1 MELARKHV
9 IVTGG
14 SQGIGLEVGRLI
26 SERGAA
32 VSLVART
39 EATLA
44 DAAAEIGA
52 ETAWA
57 AADVTDAG
65 AVDLAFAELTT
76 RHGPCDLL
84 VTCAGIAHPGY
95 FEDLDPSVFRAQMD
109 LIYFGT
115 LHAVRAVLPAM
126 LERGTGG
133 LVGVAS
139 GAALVG
145 VFGYGAYAPS
155 KFAVRGLMETLRA
168 EYAHRGIYVGCA
180 FPGDTLTPG
189 YEAENLLKPP
199 ECVAASAGIAP
210 KEAAGVAAAIVN
222 GIERERKIITS
233 DRTTAALAKGGAPMV
248 AIAERQMAAQVRKV
262 ATRT

>member
-1 MELARKHV
+1 MELAGKHV
-9 IVTGG
+9 VVTGG
-14 SQGIGLEVGRLI
+14 SQGIGLEVARIASG
-26 SERGAA
+26 RGAA

-39 EATLA
+39 RSVL
-44 DAAAEIGA
+44 AAAAGEVGP

-57 AADVTDAG
+57 TADVTDG
-65 AVDLAFAELTT
+65 PAVDRAVAELTA

-84 VTCAGIAHPGY
+84 ITCAGVAHPGY
-95 FEDLDPSVFRAQMD
+95 FEDLDAAVFRTQMD

-126 LERGTGG
+126 LEQGSGG

-145 VFGYGAYAPS
+145 VFGYGAYAPA

-168 EYAHRGIYVGCA
+168 EYAHRGLYVGCA

-210 KEAAGVAAAIVN
+210 KEAAEVAAAIVN
-222 GIERERKIITS
+222 GIERERKIITA
-233 DRTTAALAKGGAPMV
+233 DRTTATLAKGGAPLV

-262 ATRT
+262 ATRR